1 MNNNIDNALPAKT
14 ILHGNA
20 YNYCIEKAIG
30 RGSFGITYIAKVHL
44 KGALGELQS
53 DMTVAIKE
61 FFMDNFNDRTGDK
74 VISGSN
80 SHIYRNYRRD
90 FIREANNLAKC
101 HHPNIVKVLEAFE
114 ENNTAYFSMEYIDG
128 ENLNDHI
135 LDKGQLSEREALDII
150 FQIGQALS
158 LMHDNKMLHLDIKP
172 LNIMLRKNG
181 EAVLIDFG
189 LSKQFSDNGEP
200 ESSTHIGAG
209 TMGYAPLEQSNYK
222 KENGF
227 SPTLDIYALGATLFK
242 ELTGKTPP
250 NASSIL
256 NDGFPEQM
264 MEEMGISHE
273 TISLVSWAMEP
284 MRRKRPQNITEFTDK
299 VKQLLPTAPDNLRN
313 PVIIEPQRAEKPTET
328 DTEICNGFHIH
339 WANGLTE
346 GRKSTIRD
354 MLTDMR
360 KLYEKKY
367 IYGTAAHPEN
377 ISYPIYYHAYF
388 NKYIYQLDDKHQAEL
403 TGDGYRLCIRDIIEL
418 VCQLE
423 EWTSLPFRLPTY
435 HELNLIYGKTNFNED
450 EWIEA
455 YINDIVKL
463 YYSQENGLST
473 IGINKVG
480 LDKEVEPLRVKSL
493 GVNIFGCMPGII
505 LIIDGQTPA
514 YIRWSDTDLSP
525 CANFNMPDTQPIY
538 TAIHP
543 IGFSLYKIRNSH
555 GWNIVSRTSPMNM
568 LLPEYFDSIS
578 PINSWSIPAPGPSN
592 GYDIFGIYAAKG
604 ANTTYFSFGNNTFS
618 KIKTLSYKD
627 IQRWDECT

>member
-1 MNNNIDNALPAKT
+1 MNTETALPANT
-14 ILHGNA
+14 ILHGKS

-30 RGSFGITYIAKVHL
+30 SGTFGITYVAKVRL
-44 KGALGELQS
+44 KGTLGELQT
-53 DMTVAIKE
+53 DTTVAIKE
-61 FFMDNFNDRTGDK
+61 FFMRDFNGRIGTD
-74 VISGSN
+74 VLSGSN
-80 SHIYRNYRRD
+80 SDIYRNYRKD
-90 FIREANNLAKC
+90 FLREANNLAKC
-101 HHPNIVKVLEAFE
+101 KHPNIVKVLEAFE

-128 ENLNDHI
+128 ENLNDYI
-135 LDKGQLSEREALDII
+135 LNKGQLTEREALRII
-150 FQIGQALS
+150 VQIGDALS

-172 LNIMLRKNG
+172 LNVMLRKNG
-181 EAVLIDFG
+181 DAVLIDFG
-189 LSKQFSDNGEP
+189 LSKQFNNNGEP
-200 ESSTHIGAG
+200 ESSTRIGAG
-209 TMGYAPLEQSNYK
+209 TVGYAPLEQGNYK
-222 KENGF
+222 KDDGF

-242 ELTGKTPP
+242 ELTGTTPP
-250 NASSIL
+250 DASSIF
-256 NDGFPEQM
+256 NDGFPEQKM
-264 MEEMGISHE
+264 KEMDIRPE
-273 TISLVSWAMEP
+273 TITLVSWAMEP
-284 MRRKRPQNITEFTDK
+284 MRRKRPQNITEFTNRI
-299 VKQLLPTAPDNLRN
+299 KQLLPTAPDNLRN
-313 PVIIEPQRAEKPTET
+313 PVIIEPQRTEKPAET
-328 DTEICNGFHIH
+328 DIEICNGFHIH

-346 GRKSTIRD
+346 GRKDIIRN

-360 KLYEKKY
+360 KLYEKTY

-403 TGDGYRLCIRDIIEL
+403 TGDGYRPCIRDIIEL

-435 HELNLIYGKTNFNED
+435 HELNLIYGKKNFNED

-455 YINDIVKL
+455 YIDDIVKL

-480 LDKEVEPLRVKSL
+480 LDTKIKSLRVESL
-493 GVNIFGCMPGII
+493 GVNGFGVIPGII

-514 YIRWSDTDLSP
+514 YIRWSDTDLSL

-578 PINSWSIPAPGPSN
+578 SINSWSIPGPGN
-592 GYDIFGIYAAKG
+592 GYDIFGIFARKG
-604 ANTTYFSFGNNTFS
+604 THTTYFSFGNNTFS
-618 KIKTLSYKD
+618 KIKTLSDKD
-627 IQRWDECT
+627 IQHWNECT